1 MLLLRVYLWL
11 VSYFSL
17 FLNMNFIAVG
27 VHESLKSLVKH
38 SELHSV
44 LFDRCY
50 INKVPSIES
59 IMCSVLL
66 EYC

>member
-1 MLLLRVYLWL
+1 
-11 VSYFSL
+11 
-17 FLNMNFIAVG
+17 MNFIAVG

-38 SELHSV
+38 SKLHSV